1 MPTEFL
7 KLNPFPGTRHAP
19 RSADSLVRKL
29 LSFCLGLIIGCALTT
44 LAFVLLSTIH
54 QSPIH

>member
-7 KLNPFPGTRHAP
+7 KLNPFPGTRNARHPSSVTRHA
-19 RSADSLVRKL
+19 
-29 LSFCLGLIIGCALTT
+29 FWIGLIIGCALTT

-54 QSPIH
+54 PSTIH